1 SVEDLLP
8 FSDERLVRAAASAH
22 TPVVSAI
29 GHEGDSPILD
39 LAADVRAST
48 PTDAAK
54 LLVPDV
60 SEEYAGIAEARVRMR
75 NALGARLTQ
84 AGREL
89 DAILARPPFA
99 RPQTMI
105 DVRESDLSSLRL
117 WLRNHMR
124 RALDSSAAEQSNLLS
139 RLRALSPQATL
150 DRGYSILRD
159 NAGIVTDAQNVSVGQ
174 NLHAILSSGSLELG
188 VTTVHEGERH
198 G

>member
-1 SVEDLLP
+1 MGRNTKAKEDVEVNARLRWPSVAFDTREVQVQGNGAVDAMLEALAALDARPEVDVIVLARGGGSVEDLLP

-29 GHEGDSPILD
+29 DHEGDSPILD

-89 DAILARPPFA
+89 
-99 RPQTMI
+99 
-105 DVRESDLSSLRL
+105 
-117 WLRNHMR
+117 
-124 RALDSSAAEQSNLLS
+124 
-139 RLRALSPQATL
+139 
-150 DRGYSILRD
+150 
-159 NAGIVTDAQNVSVGQ
+159 
-174 NLHAILSSGSLELG
+174 LHAILAPSIFCTSPN
-188 VTTVHEGERH
+188 V
-198 G
+198 